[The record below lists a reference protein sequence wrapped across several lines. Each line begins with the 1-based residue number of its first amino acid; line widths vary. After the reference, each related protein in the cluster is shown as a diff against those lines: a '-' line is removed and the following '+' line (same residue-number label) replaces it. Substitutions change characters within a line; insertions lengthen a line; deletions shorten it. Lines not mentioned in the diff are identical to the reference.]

1 MAVGLGAGVPTLER
15 LSASAERVRWSA
27 ATRFIFRIWFV
38 FTLLLIVPRSI
49 EFLFNLGVWPLIVNW
64 VGRWPIT
71 HILHRPEHLLAGPMS
86 GADFLPDFLAA
97 AILGGASVVIALAW
111 TLAAPERDHP
121 ALFSWLTTVV
131 RFLLGGLLLFYAWDK
146 ILPGQFGPGPNLQEV
161 VRPVAQLT
169 PMELL
174 WAFMSASRPYA
185 VFSGIA
191 EGVGATLLLARRTAV
206 LGAIIAVF
214 ALANVFMLNVAYDV
228 GVKFLAAQMLVM
240 ALSLIVPHITRVL
253 RFFVG
258 VETVPLRARPLFDL
272 TQRDRVA
279 RIGGALVALF
289 MVWWTYGMAHQI
301 VAQITTGI
309 GAFHGV
315 WEIESMQRDGS
326 DVPLLVT
333 DGSLWRRIVFPGD
346 DTGAFVTTMAEAE
359 TPYGV
364 QVDKNKATVTLTPRP
379 IAAARAKR
387 SIWTF
392 AFGGPEKLELRGV
405 APDGSTMMRFR
416 RVNVAEWPIIAH
428 EHGWRW

>member
-1 MAVGLGAGVPTLER
+1 MSVSLDAGVPTLDSV
-15 LSASAERVRWSA
+15 SAGIERVRWSG

-49 EFLFNLGVWPLIVNW
+49 EFLFNVGLWPLIVNS

-71 HILHRPEHLLAGPMS
+71 HVLHGPEHLLAGPMS

-97 AILGGASVVIALAW
+97 AILGAASVVIALAW
-111 TLAAPERDHP
+111 TVTAPEQDHHV
-121 ALFSWLTTVV
+121 LFSWLTTVV

-146 ILPGQFGPGPNLQEV
+146 ILPGQFGPGLNLGKV

-191 EGVGATLLLARRTAV
+191 EGVGAALLFARRTAA
-206 LGAIIAVF
+206 LGAIIAVL
-214 ALANVFMLNVAYDV
+214 ALANVLMLNIAYDV
-228 GVKFLAAQMLVM
+228 GVKFLATQMLVM
-240 ALSLIVPHITRVL
+240 ALSLVAPHVTPVL

-258 VETVPLRARPLFDL
+258 RTPAALQTRPLFNL
-272 TQRDRVA
+272 PQRDRIA
-279 RIGGALVALF
+279 RIGGGAVALF
-289 MVWWTYGMAHQI
+289 IVWWTYGMAHQI
-301 VAQITTGI
+301 AAQITTDFRG
-309 GAFHGV
+309 FHGV

-333 DGSLWRRIVFPGD
+333 DRSLWRRIVFPGD
-346 DTGAFVTTMAEAE
+346 DTSAFVTTMSDTE

-364 QVDKNKATVTLTPRP
+364 KVDTDKATVSLTPRP
-379 IAAARAKR
+379 IAAARARR

-392 AFGGPEKLELRGV
+392 TFAGPERLELREA
-405 APDGSTMMRFR
+405 APDAATTIHFR
-416 RVNVAEWPIIAH
+416 RVNTMEWPITAH